1 MSSPSPRPT
10 SQRRPGGRVSWLK
23 HPLVLGIGG
32 GLVVVIGVLYWG
44 GRQLAQRQAA
54 PFLTTELSKLL
65 GRPIEIGKIED
76 LSLQG
81 LRVGPSR
88 LPPIPQDQSAV
99 TLQGLELKVNP
110 LLFLV
115 GKPVV
120 AEATLVKPVIDL
132 VQDPQGRWLVLNP
145 PKTGA
150 KSNLPLDLDLNLK
163 IDSAQIRLRP
173 YRGKPLYLTANGAGR
188 YQMIRQGNRQIVDY
202 DLDAGAGPS
211 LSSQN
216 SRLQA
221 KGQTVLNTGQTQAD
235 LQIERLNLPE
245 LASLIPNFPAQV
257 QKGELQGQ
265 VKAALPSLQKIEGTQ
280 TQGALALDNLQAQFP
295 TLKAPLRASLNL
307 RLTGQK
313 IQVQKGEI
321 QLGDLRAQVRGG
333 LDWRRGYD
341 LRLQTNAV
349 EAQSLLKTLAV
360 ALPVSL
366 QGRFQAQ
373 AQISGALN
381 NPVVQGKIEN
391 INPVTLDR
399 VPIQTFQSQLRASLT
414 QVTLKS
420 LRVQPRAG
428 GEIYGAGDWRW
439 RSNPLLRGRFRADL
453 PSQALL
459 AHYQVPPRALTLG
472 NLSAVGTLGGT
483 LAKPQAQL
491 IWISQTP
498 TQIGAVA
505 LTGEGEAQWRG
516 DSLTLTHTRLR
527 TNGGQLLLNG
537 QGNFRQDRWQMAL
550 SADQF
555 ALSPFVAIL
564 CANQNC
570 PPALGRQALTLERG
584 NLVAEGKFKDFS
596 PTSLQGR
603 GDLTLRAG
611 ADRLS
616 LQTALNQGELA
627 AQAQTQNVA
636 LNPWLPNLPVGAQV
650 KQGNLTLGGTL
661 TAWRVPA
668 LAALQGRAQF
678 QVALADAPQPIHLQT
693 ELQGGTLSAAAQAK
707 NLNLKALAPTL
718 PLPTRLTQGQLS
730 LSAPLQSLLTSP
742 QPLQHL
748 DAVASADLEING
760 GQISSLSRLTPQG
773 WNSRLRIKQV
783 DLAALN
789 PALNQPLDG
798 LLNLRGAALPAAFKT
813 IPLEV
818 ETARLRLGA
827 QSLQAQGYLTL
838 TPNQP
843 APIRDLNLS
852 VGTQVDLQTLPVNRL
867 VAQLPLPRQ
876 FRPPTT
882 DLTGLAQFRGRVQG
896 KSVRNLEDL
905 QIAGNLDLKNP
916 VLNGYAL
923 APRLTGAVQFNP
935 RRTSSVNL
943 RGETDYLNLALAPLK
958 QSLLPTAVDLRLGS
972 GQEAPIQARVKR
984 QGELAQFTVTDFPL
998 ALLNLQPG
1006 RDYQFLGPLGG
1017 RLQAQGDLNLRDF
1030 SGQGQLTVNQ
1040 LSLGTLT
1047 SQQFQASL
1055 AYQDRRLALSEAS
1068 LQFGQSQYRLEG
1080 SLDFASQAVS
1090 GRLQADGKVNEV
1102 LAALHLQDIDS
1113 ILRLTQKQPAP
1124 LAKELPSLSLGNS
1137 QRELE
1142 HQLNLLYVVD
1152 QRLRALAEQ
1161 RRQGGAPKQ
1170 LNIDGHFQG
1179 EVALGGTLSAP
1190 EIDLSLRGKR
1200 WSWYPQSPF
1209 VDIAPSLGLTLNS
1222 DHPIPI
1228 NEVNLQARFQDGI
1241 VTVPPS
1247 FIEIRSARLGLE
1259 GEFSPQRNDARWAI
1273 ENLSSDAFEALGELP
1288 LELVGTLNAQGLLR
1302 GSWAAP
1308 QLQGAFKLDELSLKA
1323 RALNFNACPGTDCV
1337 LAGNFSYGDNQF
1349 RLLTDRQSPLFIS
1362 AQIPFRWSGP
1372 PLKDKRFNI
1381 QAHIREDAFQL
1392 LGPLTNDQVTWIGGQ
1407 GDLNLGIQGVLES
1420 GSELKLK
1427 DFQALGKIQLERA
1440 VFKSAA
1446 LPNPIEMNGE
1456 IQFNDRMISVAQ
1468 LKGDFG
1474 QGEVLIQGN
1483 LPIFKPQLGLADP
1496 LTVNLDPT
1504 QVNFPDLYRG
1514 EVAGLAEIKG
1524 SAFAP
1529 QLGGN
1534 LRLAG
1539 GQIFIP
1545 DSQAAP
1551 AKLPDNFW
1559 IRQRRLATNGG
1570 PTLSNLR
1577 IELDNLSVA
1586 QDPLYSFA
1594 FGGELT
1600 LNGPLTDFNRLRPEG
1615 QIDLYRGRVS
1625 FLDTRFLLDRRSP
1638 NRLTFSP
1645 ERGLFNPDLNLAMR
1659 TIVSDLPQ
1667 SQRLRSADTN
1677 EIPDDSITK
1686 IQRVDIRLVLDGALS
1701 RILPNLSPRNA
1712 EICNPEQTFRP
1723 LSGDGALADYQ
1734 LANLSQCLQVLA
1746 AQGFNNEQI
1755 FANPAV
1761 QLTSSPPRSEG
1772 EIVRLLGEQALVL
1785 VDALQGKNANQL
1797 LQVGI
1802 TQLAIPMIFQGLVYD
1817 VETALS
1823 NQLRTTDFRVVPF
1836 LEAIYTVEKNSY
1848 LRFSYDYSVNE
1859 VRLRYEKQF

>member
-1 MSSPSPRPT
+1 M
-10 SQRRPGGRVSWLK
+10 
-23 HPLVLGIGG
+23 
-32 GLVVVIGVLYWG
+32 GVLYWG

-81 LRVGPSR
+81 IEVGPSR
-88 LPPIPQDQSAV
+88 LPPIPEDQSTV
-99 TLQGLELKVNP
+99 TLQGLKLEINP

-120 AEATLVKPVIDL
+120 AQATLVKPVIDL
-132 VQDPQGRWLVLNP
+132 VQDAQGRWLVLDP

-150 KSNLPLDLDLNLK
+150 KSDLPLDLDLKVK

-173 YRGKPLYLTANGAGR
+173 YQGKPLYFTINGAGR
-188 YQMIRQGNRQIVDY
+188 YQMIRQGNRQIIDY
-202 DLDAGAGPS
+202 DVNAGAGPS
-211 LSSQN
+211 LSAQN

-221 KGQTVLNTGQTQAD
+221 KGQTVLNTGQTQTD
-235 LQIERLNLPE
+235 LTIERLNLPE
-245 LASLIPNFPAQV
+245 LASLIPNFPARV
-257 QKGELQGQ
+257 QQGELAGQ
-265 VKAALPSLQKIEGTQ
+265 VKATLPSLKQIEGTQ
-280 TQGALALDNLQAQFP
+280 TQGALALENLQAQFP
-295 TLKAPLRASLNL
+295 TLKAPLRANLNL
-307 RLTGQK
+307 GLTGQK

-349 EAQSLLKTLAV
+349 EARSLFKTLAV
-360 ALPVSL
+360 TLPVSL

-420 LRVQPRAG
+420 LQIRPQAG

-453 PSQALL
+453 PSQRLL
-459 AHYQVPPRALTLG
+459 AHYQVPPQEVTLG
-472 NLSAVGTLGGT
+472 DLSAVGAVAGT
-483 LAKPQAQL
+483 LAKPEAQL
-491 IWISQTP
+491 TWRAQTP
-498 TQIGAVA
+498 TQLGAVA
-505 LTGEGEAQWRG
+505 LTGEGKAQWRG
-516 DSLTLTHTRLR
+516 DVLTLTPTRLR
-527 TNGGQLLLNG
+527 TSGGELLLNG
-537 QGNFRQDRWQMAL
+537 QGNFRQNRWRFAL
-550 SADQF
+550 SADKF
-555 ALSPFVAIL
+555 ALSPLVAIL
-564 CANQNC
+564 CANPKC
-570 PPALGRQALTLERG
+570 PPALARQPLTLERG
-584 NLVAEGKFKDFS
+584 DLVAAGQFKDFS
-596 PTSLQGR
+596 PRSLESR
-603 GDLTLRAG
+603 GDLILRSG
-611 ADRLS
+611 ADRVR
-616 LQTALNQGELA
+616 LQGELNRGELA
-627 AQAQTQNVA
+627 AQLQTETVA
-636 LNPWLPNLPVGAQV
+636 LNPWLPNLPIGAEA
-650 KQGNLTLGGTL
+650 KQGRLTLGGTL
-661 TAWRVPA
+661 TRWQAPA
-668 LAALQGRAQF
+668 LAKLQGRGQF
-678 QVALADAPQPIHLQT
+678 KVALANASQPIRLQT
-693 ELQGGTLSAAAQAK
+693 ELQDGLLSAAVQAK
-707 NLNLKALAPTL
+707 SLNLNALAPTL
-718 PLPTRLTQGQLS
+718 PLPTRLTRGQIS
-730 LSAPLQSLLTSP
+730 LSVPLQSLLASP
-742 QPLQHL
+742 RKLENL
-748 DAVASADLEING
+748 EAIASADLDLNG
-760 GQISSLSRLTPQG
+760 GAVTSLSRLNPQG
-773 WNSRLRIKQV
+773 WQSRLRVKEV
-783 DLAALN
+783 DLSPLN
-789 PALNQPLDG
+789 SSFNQPLNG
-798 LLNLRGAALPAAFKT
+798 VVHLRGAALPPSLKT
-813 IPLEV
+813 IPLEI

-827 QSLQAQGYLTL
+827 QFLQASGHLTL
-838 TPNQP
+838 APNQP
-843 APIRDLNLS
+843 AALRDLNLTI
-852 VGTQVDLQTLPVNRL
+852 GTQVDLQTLPVNTL
-867 VAQLPLPRQ
+867 VAQLPLPSQ

-882 DLTGLAQFRGRVQG
+882 DLTGLAHFRGRVQG
-896 KSVRNLEDL
+896 QTVKGLADL
-905 QIAGNLDLKNP
+905 RLTGKLDLKNP

-923 APRLTGAVQFNP
+923 APQLTGAVEFNP
-935 RRTSSVNL
+935 RRTSSLIL
-943 RGETDYLNLALAPLK
+943 RGEKDYLNLALAPLAEK
-958 QSLLPTAVDLRLGS
+958 LLPTAVDLRLGS
-972 GQEAPIQARVKR
+972 GQETPIQAQVKR
-984 QGELAQFTVTDFPL
+984 QGDQAQFTVTDFPL

-1006 RDYQFLGPLGG
+1006 RDYQFLGPLRGQLRG
-1017 RLQAQGDLNLRDF
+1017 QGAVNLQDF
-1030 SGQGQLTVNQ
+1030 SGQGDLTVDQ
-1040 LSLGTLT
+1040 LGLGALV

-1055 AYQDRRLALSEAS
+1055 AYQDRRLDLTDAQLR
-1068 LQFGQSQYRLEG
+1068 LGQGQYRLEG
-1080 SLDFASQAVS
+1080 SLDLASQAVS
-1090 GRLQADGKVNEV
+1090 ARLQADGKVNEV
-1102 LAALHLQDIDS
+1102 LGALRLQDIDA
-1113 ILRLTQKQPAP
+1113 LMRLSQKRPAP
-1124 LAKELPSLSLGNS
+1124 LAQDLPSLSLGNS
-1137 QRELE
+1137 QRALE

-1161 RRQGGAPKQ
+1161 RRQGGAPKE
-1170 LNIDGHFQG
+1170 LNIDGHFRG
-1179 EVALGGTLSAP
+1179 EAVLGGTLSAP
-1190 EIDLSLRGKR
+1190 ELDLSLRGKG

-1209 VDIAPSLGLTLNS
+1209 VDIAPPLGVTLNS
-1222 DHPIPI
+1222 NHPIPI
-1228 NEVNLQARFQDGI
+1228 NEVNLQARLENGV

-1247 FIEIRSARLGLE
+1247 FVEIRSARLALE
-1259 GEFSPQRNDARWAI
+1259 GEFSPKGNDARWAV
-1273 ENLSSDAFEALGELP
+1273 ENLSSDTFEALGALP

-1302 GSWAAP
+1302 GTWAAP

-1323 RALNFNACPGTDCV
+1323 RSLVFNTCPEESCV
-1337 LAGNFSYGDNQF
+1337 LAGNFSYAQNQF

-1362 AQIPFRWSGP
+1362 AQIPFHLSGP
-1372 PLKDKRFNI
+1372 PLKNKQFNI

-1392 LGPLTNDQVTWIGGQ
+1392 LGPLTNDQVTWVGGE
-1407 GDLNLGIQGVLES
+1407 GDLNLGIQGILES
-1420 GSELKLK
+1420 GAELKLK
-1427 DFQALGKIQLERA
+1427 DFQALGKIQLQRA
-1440 VFKSAA
+1440 VIKSAA

-1456 IQFNDRMISVAQ
+1456 IEFNDRVVSIAQ
-1468 LKGDFG
+1468 LKGNFG

-1483 LPIFKPQLGLADP
+1483 LPIFTPQANLADP

-1514 EVAGLAEIKG
+1514 EVGGVLEIKG

-1529 QLGGN
+1529 QLAGN

-1570 PTLSNLR
+1570 PTLNHLNIS
-1577 IELDNLSVA
+1577 LDNLSIA

-1615 QIDLYRGRVS
+1615 QIDLHRGRVS
-1625 FLDTRFLLDRRSP
+1625 FLDTRFLLDRRTA
-1638 NRLTFSP
+1638 NGLTFTP
-1645 ERGLFNPDLNLAMR
+1645 EGGLLNPDLKLAMR

-1667 SQRLRSADTN
+1667 SQRLRSADSN

-1686 IQRVDIRLVLDGALS
+1686 IQRVDIRLVLDGPLS

-1761 QLTSSPPRSEG
+1761 QLSSSPPRSEG

-1836 LEAIYTVEKNSY
+1836 LEAIYTVEKNGY